1 MFDGKLLGVLDGT
14 NVGITE
20 GFWLGTMVGKLLDGT
35 EEEGTDDEGIE
46 DGKLLDGTEEEGTDD
61 EGIEVG
67 KLLDGTE
74 EEGTAVGAYCE
85 QTKEEPLPDM
95 VSYVQVH
102 VVGAGLLSSPS
113 AVDALYEGQF
123 THSTPSQY
131 LFSVQGSTIFMK
143 RK

>member
-46 DGKLLDGTEEEGTDD
+46 
-61 EGIEVG
+61 VG

-85 QTKEEPLPDM
+85 QTNEEPLPDM

-113 AVDALYEGQF
+113 AVDVLYEGQF